1 MDIEGE
7 NGHMR
12 LLTFQSAQGLRLGIK
27 TEQGVIDV
35 ATARTALGDT
45 IQVADTIDALCTTGT
60 PALVALNELVTAV
73 QKQNAAG
80 SWLLREEDIQLGPCV
95 SPLGKIICVGL
106 NYRRHAAESGMAVP
120 TSPVLFPKYNNT
132 LAASG
137 EVVPLPTNAVQYDY
151 EAELAVV
158 IGKRARDVSK
168 DQALAYVLGYCNAND
183 VSARDLQ
190 FRTNQ
195 WMLGKTLDKFLP
207 IGPYLVTA
215 DEVGDPQNQAIHC
228 WLNGELRQ
236 NSNTGDMVFPVAYLV
251 SYLSQYLTLEPGD
264 IIVTGTPEGV
274 IAGMKDPVWVKPGD
288 EIVVEVGKLGRLTNV
303 MSEHVSPE

>member
-1 MDIEGE
+1 
-7 NGHMR
+7 MR
-12 LLTFQSAQGLRLGIK
+12 LLTFQSAQGLRLGVK
-27 TEQGVIDV
+27 TEQGIIDV
-35 ATARTALGDT
+35 AAARTALGENAQAVDT
-45 IQVADTIDALCTTGT
+45 IEALCTAGT
-60 PALVALNELVTAV
+60 SALAALNELVALA
-73 QKQNAAG
+73 QQHKAAA
-80 SWLLREEDIQLGPCV
+80 SWLLQEEDVQFGPCV

-106 NYRRHAAESGMAVP
+106 NYRRHAAESGMPVP
-120 TSPVLFPKYNNT
+120 TSPVLFPKYNNA
-132 LAASG
+132 LAAAG
-137 EVVPLPTNAVQYDY
+137 EAVPLPTNAVQYDY

-158 IGKRARDVSK
+158 IGRRARDVSE
-168 DQALAYVLGYCNAND
+168 DQALSYVLGYSNAND

-215 DEVGDPQNQAIHC
+215 DEVGDPQKLSIRC

-236 NSNTGDMVFPVAYLV
+236 NSNTADMVFPVAYLV

-274 IAGMKDPVWVKPGD
+274 ISGMKNPVWMKPGD
-288 EIVVEVGKLGRLTNV
+288 ETAVEVGELGRLTNV
-303 MSEHVSPE
+303 MSEHVSPA

>member
-1 MDIEGE
+1 
-7 NGHMR
+7 MR

-27 TEQGVIDV
+27 MEQGVIYV
-35 ATARTALGDT
+35 AAARTALGENVQAVDT
-45 IQVADTIDALCTTGT
+45 IEALCAAGT
-60 PALVALNELVTAV
+60 PALAALNELV
-73 QKQNAAG
+73 AATQQQEAPG
-80 SWLLREEDIQLGPCV
+80 SWLLREEDLKLGPCV

-106 NYRRHAAESGMAVP
+106 NYRRHAAESGMPVP
-120 TSPVLFPKYNNT
+120 TSPVLFPKYNNA

-137 EVVPLPTNAVQYDY
+137 DSVPLPTNAVQYDY

-158 IGKRARDVSK
+158 IGKHARDVSE
-168 DQALAYVLGYCNAND
+168 DQALSYVLGYCNAND

-215 DEVGDPQNQAIHC
+215 DEVGDPQKLPIHC

-236 NSNTGDMVFPVAYLV
+236 NSNTADMVFPVAYLV

-274 IAGMKDPVWVKPGD
+274 ISGMKNQVWMKPGD
-288 EIVVEVGKLGRLTNV
+288 ETVVEVGELGRLSNV
-303 MSEHVSPE
+303 MSKHVSPE